1 MSKYIEC
8 NKLNKHLKY
17 ILFAAIFRYL
27 NAILLGYNYIDSF
40 EEISLLKFF
49 KYILNSETEADL
61 PNFRMIES
69 FFNYIIVFICS
80 LFCRIYEL
88 KITKRKLRY
97 FFNYNGS
104 FAITAKETF
113 GIKRI
118 VRISKTVKENILYK
132 FKNYIINNSSFLIY
146 VIISFIWISEEI
158 TWVIFIPLLKDIDF
172 WFFEILIATII
183 YSKIFLVQIYR
194 HHIFAILLNLIVPS
208 LLKIICIA
216 LTLNTDEHII
226 YNYYPWWIPL
236 GFIIDSLLTAIISFI
251 NCSLKSFL
259 DLKFI
264 TISILLMF
272 YSAVGVLVSFLI
284 CIISTYYP
292 CCEKGNNGYLATM
305 CKVKD
310 ETHKYLDSFI
320 LYFNSYSD
328 DDTPGK
334 VIRIFIII
342 FDGITYFFKQYFIL
356 LSIKFLDPVH
366 ICFYIPIYYVFEKV
380 ILVINTLIIDHE
392 WINDSSNY
400 RVAKYFLDMGGDFFC
415 LLGSLIYFEIIHVNI
430 CDLSYNVKKNIAER
444 SLSDK
449 NIDLNDKYSDDD
461 YYFDYDYNED
471 ETGGRP
477 SKNNEISIE
486 MNNRISDASE

>member
-146 VIISFIWISEEI
+146 VII
-158 TWVIFIPLLKDIDF
+158 
-172 WFFEILIATII
+172 
-183 YSKIFLVQIYR
+183 
-194 HHIFAILLNLIVPS
+194 
-208 LLKIICIA
+208 
-216 LTLNTDEHII
+216 
-226 YNYYPWWIPL
+226 
-236 GFIIDSLLTAIISFI
+236 
-251 NCSLKSFL
+251 
-259 DLKFI
+259 
-264 TISILLMF
+264 
-272 YSAVGVLVSFLI
+272 
-284 CIISTYYP
+284 
-292 CCEKGNNGYLATM
+292 
-305 CKVKD
+305 
-310 ETHKYLDSFI
+310 
-320 LYFNSYSD
+320 
-328 DDTPGK
+328 
-334 VIRIFIII
+334 
-342 FDGITYFFKQYFIL
+342 
-356 LSIKFLDPVH
+356 
-366 ICFYIPIYYVFEKV
+366 
-380 ILVINTLIIDHE
+380 
-392 WINDSSNY
+392 
-400 RVAKYFLDMGGDFFC
+400 
-415 LLGSLIYFEIIHVNI
+415 
-430 CDLSYNVKKNIAER
+430 
-444 SLSDK
+444 
-449 NIDLNDKYSDDD
+449 
-461 YYFDYDYNED
+461 
-471 ETGGRP
+471 
-477 SKNNEISIE
+477 
-486 MNNRISDASE
+486 